1 MRVYVNG
8 NKTTALMHLLTLN
21 ELNRMRVNGV
31 WPITRLV
38 SEQTVLLHEPKH
50 APKEGK
56 FDFLVETPRKTIG
69 FEVLT
74 RPSKGKMLKK
84 FLYRNEVDQFVFV
97 IPRDAL
103 LPYQRTEKNHGWKVR
118 SRQLPAPFGEKNLYA
133 WLIDVDAQQIVAKQ
147 PFSKLY
153 FVEAEKTTGNGKNHS
168 LKRRH

>member
-1 MRVYVNG
+1 
-8 NKTTALMHLLTLN
+8 MHLLTLN
-21 ELNRMRVNGV
+21 ELHRMRVNGV

-38 SEQTVLLHEPKH
+38 SEQTVLLSAAKH
-50 APKEGK
+50 AAKEGR
-56 FDFLVETPRKTIG
+56 FDFYVETPRKTIG

-97 IPRDAL
+97 IPHDAL

-118 SRQLPAPFGEKNLYA
+118 ESKLPPVFGEKNLYV
-133 WLIDVDAQQIVAKQ
+133 WLVDVDAQRIIAKQ

-153 FVEAEKTTGNGKNHS
+153 NVELEKTNGNVKIHPP
-168 LKRRH
+168 KRRH